1 MKETKHEFNRIN
13 TFKLAREG
21 TNYAYNCICYHDQ
34 LQSHSH
40 QPKCTCIKR
49 LSIKKSR
56 QMEKTDTTACTT
68 DGEDAMVIDK
78 AKFKRS
84 GSENSPVK

>member
-1 MKETKHEFNRIN
+1 
-13 TFKLAREG
+13 
-21 TNYAYNCICYHDQ
+21 
-34 LQSHSH
+34 
-40 QPKCTCIKR
+40 
-49 LSIKKSR
+49 
-56 QMEKTDTTACTT
+56 MEKTDTTACTT